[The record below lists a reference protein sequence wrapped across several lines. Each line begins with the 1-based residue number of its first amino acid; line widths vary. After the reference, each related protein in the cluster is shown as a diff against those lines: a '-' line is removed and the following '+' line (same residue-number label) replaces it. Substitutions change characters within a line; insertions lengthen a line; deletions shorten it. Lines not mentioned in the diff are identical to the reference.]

1 MPIISTDVGIYKKIT
16 GAYLV
21 NNGEQMKEAMQNLYN
36 HPEERKRRGEQIKGW
51 LDKQKC
57 RIKDKID
64 WLDNDLQNIV
74 KEKQLTI

>member
-1 MPIISTDVGIYKKIT
+1 
-16 GAYLV
+16 
-21 NNGEQMKEAMQNLYN
+21 MKEAMQNLYN

-51 LDKQKC
+51 IDKQKC

-64 WLDNDLQNIV
+64 WLENDLQNIV